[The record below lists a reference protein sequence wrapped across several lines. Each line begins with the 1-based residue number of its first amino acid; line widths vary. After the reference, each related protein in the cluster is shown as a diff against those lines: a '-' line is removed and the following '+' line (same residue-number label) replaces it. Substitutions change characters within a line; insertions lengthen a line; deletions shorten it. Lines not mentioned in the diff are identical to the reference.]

1 MKTLKVFVSSLFN
14 EMMLER
20 DILHRQVSALIA
32 ERLGKNDDITVL
44 FVDLRWGIDSRSK
57 EIGFE
62 KSDYI
67 LEKCFEAIED
77 CDLFL
82 GIIAFEYGSIA
93 NQEVVRKYFDD
104 DIGAESYT
112 SLEIKY
118 ASRHIPPEKMFF
130 MMTEQSPE
138 DHPATIELK
147 KRVSENYKTCYY
159 HKGVVEGSPFVSN
172 QFISGIAEMVCVA
185 AKLHKCGEKS
195 SSGQWFTRK
204 HAIESCMSAIGEKN
218 IVLLTGDS
226 GCGKSVILQM
236 VYEELSKQG
245 MRMFC
250 SSAFFG
256 GEVQALNLTK
266 DLREW
271 TGQNTTLERMLKT
284 FQGVISE
291 SEYPCVIFLDSID
304 DMDTAEFFVL
314 YSKLVQLPPEKV
326 TLFLATSSPEKIAY
340 LKGLDIERID
350 VARLED
356 DELIP
361 YMKYIASQY
370 NKQLFDEVCLAIE
383 LRGETIHN
391 AFYLSVLT
399 QQLVLMTAFDYN
411 QAHKGKIYLDELIQQ
426 MISVVNTLPD
436 TIDEIILW
444 KLRDM
449 DQYVTSEFSTFIF
462 ELMSVYQL
470 PVPLSTAREI
480 YVDLHDKEWGDMD
493 YYMYRY
499 YLRGFVVENDGHLSF
514 THNIMRRCVYLSYPR
529 IHLEKYLNGIL
540 DCLLKI
546 GGDKV
551 ALYMAAGK
559 IRHEV
564 LLDALKEGRDIEDIN
579 TAVSFL
585 FYENLPYIK
594 SNDLTSFGEL
604 FQHINEICGT
614 QVTIDLLIQ
623 LVSYTNLKDYVE
635 RGVYF
640 YIKAFE
646 MVNRPETNSL
656 SLMKLIKTLAGAI
669 HDWGAERLSLPIING
684 YFKLVFQGERLAWF
698 IKSMFDEIEMTTHYI
713 YRLLLALDYL
723 DVAEHLQQFVI
734 GFMKQSTRL
743 RVFYP
748 SVIQDL
754 TKKSL
759 DKAYWF
765 SQFLL
770 DRFNNV
776 EKPDEKAIYGNL
788 LYAHMGLQAMRQE
801 LDGVDE
807 TVQQMYPLMCELY
820 EEDNLNENYVYNY
833 SLALSALIMTSN
845 IRKDVNASASVYREL
860 ITLRIHLCKLYPSV
874 YLYLN
879 ALTNTVVQ
887 VVINEQEIG
896 MDHME
901 LLETV
906 YQYTADMARRGNPQA
921 CWSISSMFKA
931 GNKNNKIYIFFI
943 NKLTEIETFLT
954 PIMEINKGKK
964 KLAKEIVYTYLQ
976 IYNEYCDM
984 QILPLKNG
992 HHLLSQLYLF
1002 AKDEVSEAEPDVD
1015 LSIMLFKVFQ
1025 QLMAILLNELPQAED
1040 VLSILENSEYKDFRE
1055 FAEKQYTKRPCPE
1068 TAFLVAGA
1076 ESADVLFYVSMFLKV
1091 QSRDTKHILLFM
1103 MVLKEVGID
1112 IEKTVIEHCDKAIS
1126 LFEMIAKNNI
1136 QVPTDSLMLPFTGV
1150 AFLEDAFKKSKNN
1163 QQVGELKKRLL
1174 DMMPEEVRVQLMG
1187 S

>member
-20 DILHRQVSALIA
+20 DILHRQASALIA
-32 ERLGKNDDITVL
+32 EKIGKNDDITVL

-57 EIGFE
+57 EAEFE

-82 GIIAFEYGSIA
+82 GIIASEYGSIA
-93 NQEVVRKYFDD
+93 DQEVVRKYFDD

-147 KRVSENYKTCYY
+147 KRVSKNYKTRYY
-159 HKGVVEGSPFVSN
+159 HKGVVGGSSFVSN
-172 QFISGIAEMVCVA
+172 QFISGVAEMVCAA
-185 AKLHKCGEKS
+185 AKLPKCGKKAS
-195 SSGQWFTRK
+195 SRQWFTRK
-204 HAIESCMSAIGEKN
+204 YAIESCLSTVGKN
-218 IVLLTGDS
+218 TIVLLTGNS
-226 GCGKSVILQM
+226 GCGKSVILRM
-236 VYEELSKQG
+236 IYEELSRRG
-245 MRMFC
+245 MRTFC
-250 SSAFFG
+250 SSAFFS
-256 GEVQALNLTK
+256 GEAQTPNLTK

-271 TGQNTTLERMLKT
+271 TGQNTTLEKMLKT
-284 FQGVISE
+284 FQGIISE
-291 SEYPCVIFLDSID
+291 SEYQCVIFLDSID

-340 LKGLDIERID
+340 LRGLDIERID
-350 VARLED
+350 VTRLED
-356 DELIP
+356 NELIP
-361 YMKYIASQY
+361 YMKYIASQS
-370 NKQLFDEVCLAIE
+370 NKQLFDEVCSAVE
-383 LRGETIHN
+383 LRGEAIHN

-399 QQLVLMTAFDYN
+399 RQLVLMTASDYD
-411 QAHKGKIYLDELIQQ
+411 QAHKGKIYLDALIQQ
-426 MISVVNTLPD
+426 MISVVKTLPD

-449 DQYVTSEFSTFIF
+449 DQYVTPDFSTFLF

-470 PVPLSTAREI
+470 PLPLSMAREI
-480 YVDLHDKEWGDMD
+480 YVDLHGTEWSDMD

-514 THNIMRRCVYLSYPR
+514 THNIIRKCVYLSYPR
-529 IHLEKYLNGIL
+529 IHLKKYLNGIL
-540 DCLLKI
+540 ECSLKS

-551 ALYMAAGK
+551 ALYMTAGK

-564 LLDALKEGRDIEDIN
+564 LLDALKEGRDIEAIN
-579 TAVSFL
+579 TAILFL
-585 FYENLPYIK
+585 FYENLPHIK
-594 SNDLTSFGEL
+594 SNDLTPFGEL
-604 FQHINEICGT
+604 FQHIDEVCGT

-623 LVSYTNLKDYVE
+623 LVSYANLGDYVE
-635 RGVYF
+635 KGVYF
-640 YIKAFE
+640 YVKAFE
-646 MVNRPETNSL
+646 MVNRPETGSML
-656 SLMKLIKTLAGAI
+656 LMKLIKTLAAAI
-669 HDWGAERLSLPIING
+669 HNWGAERLSLPIING
-684 YFKLVFQGERLAWF
+684 YFKIVSQGEGLAWF
-698 IKSMFDEIEMTTHYI
+698 IKSMFDETEVATHYI

-734 GFMKQSTRL
+734 GFIEQSTQL

-748 SVIQDL
+748 SVVQDL

-770 DRFNNV
+770 DRFKNV
-776 EKPDEKAIYGNL
+776 EKPDDKAIYGNL
-788 LYAHMGLQAMRQE
+788 LYAHMSLQAMRQE
-801 LDGVDE
+801 FDGVDE
-807 TVQQMYPLMCELY
+807 TAQQMYSLLREVY
-820 EEDNLNENYVYNY
+820 EEDNLNENYAYSY
-833 SLALSALIMTSN
+833 SLALSALIMTSDM
-845 IRKDVNASASVYREL
+845 RKDANASANAYREL

-874 YLYLN
+874 YLYLS

-887 VVINEQEIG
+887 VVINEQKIG
-896 MDHME
+896 MDHLE

-931 GNKNNKIYIFFI
+931 AKKNNKIYTFFI
-943 NKLTEIETFLT
+943 DKLTEIETFLT

-964 KLAKEIVYTYLQ
+964 ELAEEIVYTYLQ
-976 IYNEYCDM
+976 IYNEYCNM
-984 QILPLKNG
+984 KILPLKNG

-1025 QLMAILLNELPQAED
+1025 QLITILLSELQAED
-1040 VLSILENSEYKDFRE
+1040 TLSILENSEYKDFCE
-1055 FAEKQYTKRPCPE
+1055 FAEEQYTKRPCPE
-1068 TAFLVAGA
+1068 TAFLVASA
-1076 ESADVLFYVSMFLKV
+1076 ESADVLLYVSMFLNV
-1091 QSRDTKHILLFM
+1091 RNLSTKHFLLFM
-1103 MVLKEVGID
+1103 MLLERVGID

-1136 QVPTDSLMLPFTGV
+1136 HVPTDSLMLPFTGV
-1150 AFLEDAFKKSKNN
+1150 AFLEDTFKKSKNS
-1163 QQVGELKKRLL
+1163 QKVGNLKKRLL
-1174 DMMPEEVRVQLMG
+1174 DMMPDEVRVQLMG